1 MRFTSEEL
9 ESMSASERNKILF
22 RQPVYY
28 ISKDK
33 TIIFG
38 SVEEKRL
45 EDGWAFYK
53 VDWHNKE
60 KIIYAEY
67 QMPEWIRQDKVFT
80 FSVKEFTHLL
90 SENYSF

>member
-28 ISKDK
+28 VSKCK

-60 KIIYAEY
+60 KIIYAED

>member
-28 ISKDK
+28 VSKDK

-60 KIIYAEY
+60 KIMYKEDQISDW
-67 QMPEWIRQDKVFT
+67 MRIDKINF
-80 FSVKEFTHLL
+80 FSVKEYTHLL